1 MIANSTVPSGWR
13 LDHVAHAVANLDE
26 KIALYSN
33 LFGFEVE
40 SREIIVEQKVSVAFL
55 RLQNTLLELIAPEE
69 SNITLKKFLEK
80 RGEGL
85 HHICF
90 LVDNI
95 RGELEKLR
103 AKGAKLIDSEPRPG
117 AHGTEIA
124 FIHPHSTGGAL
135 IELCGKRRND
145 NQL

>member
-1 MIANSTVPSGWR
+1 MRMSLNSTVQSGWR
-13 LDHVAHAVANLDE
+13 LDHVAHAVSDLDE
-26 KIALYSN
+26 KIALYSA
-33 LFGFEVE
+33 LFGFELE
-40 SREIIVEQKVSVAFL
+40 SREVIVEQKVSVAFL

-69 SNITLKKFLEK
+69 SNVTLRKFLEK

-90 LVDNI
+90 YVENI
-95 RGELEKLR
+95 REELENLR
-103 AKGAKLIDSEPRPG
+103 SKGVKLIDSVPRPG

-135 IELCGKRRND
+135 IELCSKRRTP
-145 NQL
+145 